1 MSEKREKGAAGA
13 QVAPAMGPP
22 ALINKEDIPAV
33 LPILPLR
40 NSVFF
45 PGGVLPLAVGRAKT
59 IALIKD
65 AVRDEQVIG
74 VVTQRK
80 AEEED
85 PGAADLYPVGT
96 VARVVKLLKMGED
109 NYSLVVQG
117 LARFKVLELV
127 QEAPYLKARIDAV
140 EDKTN
145 VDDVEVEA
153 LGINLKKLAREVI
166 ELMPELPAAATE
178 LVDSITHPGHLAD
191 LIAANVD
198 VPIEEKQQ
206 VLETVDLKARMKLV
220 LELLN
225 RKREILKLS
234 NKIDS
239 AVKGEMSKTQR
250 EYYLR
255 QQLKAI
261 KEELGEIG
269 EEEEEL
275 DELQE
280 RLKQAGL
287 PPDVDKVAQK
297 ELNRLKTIPSASSEY
312 TVARTY
318 LDWIADLPWS
328 KQTEDN
334 LDIENA
340 RGVLDDD
347 HYGLQKIKKRIL
359 EYLAVRKL
367 KNDMRGPILCLVGPP
382 GVGKTSLGQ
391 SVARATG
398 RKFVRLSLGGVRD
411 EAEIRGHR
419 RTYVG
424 ALPGRIIQSMK
435 KAGSHNPI
443 MMLDEIDKLGADFRG
458 DPSAALLEVLD
469 PEQNNSFSDHYLD
482 VPFDLSKVMFIATAN
497 LLDPVPGPL
506 RDRMEILELPGYTF
520 EEKVHIAVNHLIPK
534 QLKEHGLNPEAV
546 SISEKALI
554 KVMVGYTREAGVRS
568 LERRIADIC
577 RSVAVEVAGGKVTAE
592 SQAADRGERRRG
604 DARPGE
610 VLQRDRRADRGPGV
624 ATGLAWTAAGGDI
637 LFIEATP
644 HVRQGLAHAHRPAR
658 RRDEGVGAGGAQLP
672 PLQGR
677 HPGDPLQLPR
687 EDRHPHPL
695 PGRLHPQGR
704 PLGGRHRP
712 HRPGLAPHRHPRP
725 LRHRHDRRG
734 HAARPGAAGGRHQGE
749 GAGGPPRRHQADHH
763 AGPLREGPGR
773 RPRPGAQG
781 AGVRLRHPHGR
792 GAQGGAGGE
801 PHRPEAADAAA
812 GAAAR
817 PVPEA
822 GRGREGLTRPPD
834 GGRPARPGWR
844 RRHRVAPTRAPV
856 S

>member
-1 MSEKREKGAAGA
+1 MSEKEKKGGAGA
-13 QVAPAMGPP
+13 QVAPAMAPP
-22 ALINKEDIPAV
+22 GLIAKEDIPQV

-45 PGGVLPLAVGRAKT
+45 PGGVLPLAVGRQKT

-85 PGAADLYPVGT
+85 PGAADLYTVGT

-127 QEAPYLKARIDAV
+127 QENPYLKARVDPV
-140 EDKTN
+140 EDKSTT
-145 VDDVEVEA
+145 DDVEVEA
-153 LGINLKKLAREVI
+153 LAINLKKLAREVI

-178 LVDSITHPGHLAD
+178 LVESITHPGHLAD

-206 VLETVDLKARMKLV
+206 VLETVELKARMKLV

-261 KEELGEIG
+261 KEELGELG

-280 RLKQAGL
+280 RLKKAGL
-287 PPDVDKVAQK
+287 PPEVEKIAQK
-297 ELNRLKTIPSASSEY
+297 ELNRLKSIPTASSEY

-328 KQTEDN
+328 KRTDDN

-340 RGVLDDD
+340 RQILDAD
-347 HYGLQKIKKRIL
+347 HYGLDKIKKRIL

-367 KNDMRGPILCLVGPP
+367 KNDMRGPILCFVGPP
-382 GVGKTSLGQ
+382 GVGKTSLGH
-391 SVARATG
+391 SIARATG

-435 KAGSHNPI
+435 KAGMVNPV

-469 PEQNNSFSDHYLD
+469 PEQNFSFSDHYLD
-482 VPFDLSKVMFIATAN
+482 LPYDLSKVMFIGTAN
-497 LLDPVPGPL
+497 LLDPIPGPL
-506 RDRMEILELPGYTF
+506 KDRMEILELPGYTF
-520 EEKVHIAVNHLIPK
+520 EEKVHIAQNHLVPK
-534 QLKEHGLNPEAV
+534 QLREHGLSAESV
-546 SISEKALI
+546 SLTEKALI
-554 KVMVGYTREAGVRS
+554 KIIMAYTREAGVRN
-568 LERRIADIC
+568 LERRIADVC
-577 RSVAVEVAGGKVTAE
+577 RAIAVEVASGKIAVGAKRPVDEGDLTDMLGPEKFYNETAE
-592 SQAADRGERRRG
+592 RTEI
-604 DARPGE
+604 
-610 VLQRDRRADRGPGV
+610 PGV

-637 LFIEATP
+637 LFIEATKMTGKGSMTLTGQLGDVMKESAQAALSYLRSKADNLGIP
-644 HVRQGLAHAHRPAR
+644 ANFLERTDIHIHFPAGSIPKDGPSAGVTILTALVSLLTGIRVRSDVAMTGEVTLRGLVLPVGGIKEKVLAAHRAGIKRIIIPAR
-658 RRDEGVGAGGAQLP
+658 NEKDLVDVPAQARNELDFVYASHMDDVLAAALEENPIGRKP
-672 PLQGR
+672 PG
-677 HPGDPLQLPR
+677 PP
-687 EDRHPHPL
+687 
-695 PGRLHPQGR
+695 
-704 PLGGRHRP
+704 
-712 HRPGLAPHRHPRP
+712 
-725 LRHRHDRRG
+725 
-734 HAARPGAAGGRHQGE
+734 PGA
-749 GAGGPPRRHQADHH
+749 
-763 AGPLREGPGR
+763 
-773 RPRPGAQG
+773 
-781 AGVRLRHPHGR
+781 
-792 GAQGGAGGE
+792 E
-801 PHRPEAADAAA
+801 PESVP
-812 GAAAR
+812 
-817 PVPEA
+817 PVPKK
-822 GRGREGLTRPPD
+822 
-834 GGRPARPGWR
+834 PGEV
-844 RRHRVAPTRAPV
+844 RV
-856 S
+856 

>member
-1 MSEKREKGAAGA
+1 MSDDKKKGAGA
-13 QVAPAMGPP
+13 TAMASAMTPP
-22 ALINKEDIPAV
+22 GTINKEDIPQV

-45 PGGVLPLAVGRAKT
+45 PGGVLPLAVGRQKT

-65 AVRDEQVIG
+65 AVRDDQVIG
-74 VVTQRK
+74 VVTQRR

-85 PGAADLYPVGT
+85 PGAQDLYSMGT
-96 VARVVKLLKMGED
+96 VARIVKLLKMGED

-117 LARFKVLELV
+117 LARFRVLELV
-127 QEAPYLKARIDAV
+127 QETPYLKARVEAV
-140 EDKTN
+140 EDKTAGEN
-145 VDDVEVEA
+145 VEVEA

-178 LVDSITHPGHLAD
+178 LVESITHPGHLAD

-198 VPIEEKQQ
+198 VPIEEKQA

-261 KEELGEIG
+261 KEELGEMG

-280 RLKQAGL
+280 RLKKAGL
-287 PPDVDKVAQK
+287 PPEVEKVAQK
-297 ELNRLKTIPSASSEY
+297 ELNRLKTIPAASSEY

-328 KQTEDN
+328 KMSEDN

-340 RGVLDDD
+340 RKILEAD
-347 HYGLQKIKKRIL
+347 HYGIKKVKKRIL

-391 SVARATG
+391 SIARATG

-424 ALPGRIIQSMK
+424 ALPGRFIQSMK
-435 KAGSHNPI
+435 KAGTKNPV

-469 PEQNNSFSDHYLD
+469 PEQNYTFSDHYLD
-482 VPFDLSKVMFIATAN
+482 VAFDLSKVMFIATAN
-497 LLDPVPGPL
+497 QLEPIPGPL
-506 RDRMEILELPGYTF
+506 RDRMEIIELSGYTF
-520 EEKVHIAVNHLIPK
+520 EEKMQIAKIHLIPK
-534 QLKEHGLNPEAV
+534 QLREHGLNGDHIAIEDEALLT
-546 SISEKALI
+546 IITA
-554 KVMVGYTREAGVRS
+554 YTREAGVRG
-568 LERRIADIC
+568 LERRIADVC
-577 RSVAVEVAGGKVTAE
+577 RAVAVEVAGGKTDKQVITSERVKEMLGPETFYSEVAE
-592 SQAADRGERRRG
+592 RT
-604 DARPGE
+604 E
-610 VLQRDRRADRGPGV
+610 VPGV
-624 ATGLAWTAAGGDI
+624 ATGLAWTAAGGDL
-637 LFIEATP
+637 LFIEATKMSGKGGMTLTGQLGEVMKESAQAALSYLRSKADVLGISP
-644 HVRQGLAHAHRPAR
+644 NFLEKTDLHLHFPAGAIPKDGPSAGVTILTALTSLLTGIKVRSDTAMTGEATLRGLVLPVGGIKEKVLAAHRAGIKRVILPERCRKDLVDVPDQAKKEMEFVFVSR
-658 RRDEGVGAGGAQLP
+658 MDEVLKAALEQ
-672 PLQGR
+672 
-677 HPGDPLQLPR
+677 DPF
-687 EDRHPHPL
+687 
-695 PGRLHPQGR
+695 
-704 PLGGRHRP
+704 
-712 HRPGLAPHRHPRP
+712 RPGTEMTPSGEVTKPDQP
-725 LRHRHDRRG
+725 S
-734 HAARPGAAGGRHQGE
+734 PGPEVRAHTA
-749 GAGGPPRRHQADHH
+749 QA
-763 AGPLREGPGR
+763 
-773 RPRPGAQG
+773 
-781 AGVRLRHPHGR
+781 
-792 GAQGGAGGE
+792 
-801 PHRPEAADAAA
+801 
-812 GAAAR
+812 
-817 PVPEA
+817 
-822 GRGREGLTRPPD
+822 
-834 GGRPARPGWR
+834 
-844 RRHRVAPTRAPV
+844 
-856 S
+856 

>member
-1 MSEKREKGAAGA
+1 
-13 QVAPAMGPP
+13 
-22 ALINKEDIPAV
+22 
-33 LPILPLR
+33 
-40 NSVFF
+40 
-45 PGGVLPLAVGRAKT
+45 
-59 IALIKD
+59 
-65 AVRDEQVIG
+65 
-74 VVTQRK
+74 
-80 AEEED
+80 
-85 PGAADLYPVGT
+85 
-96 VARVVKLLKMGED
+96 MGED

-127 QEAPYLKARIDAV
+127 QEAPYLKARVEPV
-140 EDKTN
+140 EDKTSI
-145 VDDVEVEA
+145 DDVEVEA
-153 LGINLKKLAREVI
+153 LAINLKKLAREVI

-178 LVDSITHPGHLAD
+178 LVESITHPGHLAD

-261 KEELGEIG
+261 KEELGELG

-275 DELQE
+275 DELGE
-280 RLKQAGL
+280 RLKKAGL
-287 PPDVDKVAQK
+287 PPEVEKVANK
-297 ELNRLKTIPSASSEY
+297 ELNRLKSIPTASSEY

-340 RGVLDDD
+340 RQILDAD
-347 HYGLQKIKKRIL
+347 HYGLDKIKKRIL

-367 KNDMRGPILCLVGPP
+367 KNDMRGPILCFVGPP

-391 SVARATG
+391 SIARATG

-435 KAGSHNPI
+435 KAGANNPI

-469 PEQNNSFSDHYLD
+469 PEQNFSFSDHYLD

-506 RDRMEILELPGYTF
+506 RDRMEILELPGL
-520 EEKVHIAVNHLIPK
+520 HLRGEGAHRPAAPRA
-534 QLKEHGLNPEAV
+534 QAAEGARALPGGHRVLREVAHQDHHGLHPGGRRPEP
-546 SISEKALI
+546 
-554 KVMVGYTREAGVRS
+554 G
-568 LERRIADIC
+568 
-577 RSVAVEVAGGKVTAE
+577 
-592 SQAADRGERRRG
+592 AAHRRRLPRHRRG
-604 DARPGE
+604 GGQRQDPAGRPPRHRREGSRRHARAGE
-610 VLQRDRRADRGPGV
+610 VLQRDGRADRGGRRGHRARLDRGRRRPALHRGH
-624 ATGLAWTAAGGDI
+624 AHAG
-637 LFIEATP
+637 
-644 HVRQGLAHAHRPAR
+644 QGLAHPHRPAG
-658 RRDEGVGAGGAQLP
+658 RRDEGVGAGGALLP

-677 HPGDPLQLPR
+677 PPGHSRQLPR

-695 PGRLHPQGR
+695 PGRRHSQGR
-704 PLGGRHRP
+704 SQRRRHHP
-712 HRPGLAPHRHPRP
+712 HGPGLAALRHPRP
-725 LRHRHDRRG
+725 LRRGHDRRD
-734 HAARPGAAGGRHQGE
+734 HAARARPAGRAASRRRCWPRTAPGSSGSSCPARNEKDLVDVPEQARKELEFVFATHMDDVLGAALEENPVGRKVPATPPPD
-749 GAGGPPRRHQADHH
+749 AGGKPP
-763 AGPLREGPGR
+763 E
-773 RPRPGAQG
+773 
-781 AGVRLRHPHGR
+781 VR
-792 GAQGGAGGE
+792 A
-801 PHRPEAADAAA
+801 
-812 GAAAR
+812 
-817 PVPEA
+817 
-822 GRGREGLTRPPD
+822 
-834 GGRPARPGWR
+834 
-844 RRHRVAPTRAPV
+844 
-856 S
+856 

>member
-1 MSEKREKGAAGA
+1 MSEKDKKGGSAT
-13 QVAPAMGPP
+13 VAPAMGPP
-22 ALINKEDIPAV
+22 ALINKEDIPQV

-45 PGGVLPLAVGRAKT
+45 PGGVLPLAVGRQKT

-74 VVTQRK
+74 VVTQRR

-85 PGAADLYPVGT
+85 PGAADLYTVGT
-96 VARVVKLLKMGED
+96 VARIVKLLKMGED

-117 LARFKVLELV
+117 LARVRVLDLV
-127 QEAPYLKARIDAV
+127 QEAPYLKARIEAV
-140 EDKTN
+140 EDRTP

-153 LGINLKKLAREVI
+153 LAINLKKLAREVI

-206 VLETVDLKARMKLV
+206 VLETIDLKARMKLV

-261 KEELGEIG
+261 KEELGELG

-275 DELQE
+275 DELGQ
-280 RLKQAGL
+280 RLKKAGL
-287 PPDVDKVAQK
+287 PPEVDKVAQK
-297 ELNRLKTIPSASSEY
+297 ELNRLKSIPTASSEY

-328 KQTEDN
+328 KKTDDN

-340 RGVLDDD
+340 RGILDAD
-347 HYGLQKIKKRIL
+347 HYGLQKIKKRVL

-367 KNDMRGPILCLVGPP
+367 KNDMRGPILCFVGPP

-391 SVARATG
+391 SIARAIG

-435 KAGSHNPI
+435 KAATVNPV

-469 PEQNNSFSDHYLD
+469 PEQNFSFSDHYLD
-482 VPFDLSKVMFIATAN
+482 VAYDLSKVMFIGTAN

-506 RDRMEILELPGYTF
+506 KDRMEILELPGYTF
-520 EEKVHIAVNHLIPK
+520 EEKIHIAQNHLIPK
-534 QLKEHGLNPEAV
+534 QLREHGLTSDA
-546 SISEKALI
+546 IAFTEKGLI
-554 KVMVGYTREAGVRS
+554 KIIIAYTREAGVRS
-568 LERRIADIC
+568 LERRIADVC
-577 RSVAVEVAGGKVTAE
+577 RSVAVEVASGKIAAGTKRLVDEADLADMLGPEKFWNETAE
-592 SQAADRGERRRG
+592 RTEIA
-604 DARPGE
+604 
-610 VLQRDRRADRGPGV
+610 GV

-637 LFIEATP
+637 LFIEATKMT
-644 HVRQGLAHAHRPAR
+644 GK
-658 RRDEGVGAGGAQLP
+658 
-672 PLQGR
+672 
-677 HPGDPLQLPR
+677 
-687 EDRHPHPL
+687 
-695 PGRLHPQGR
+695 
-704 PLGGRHRP
+704 
-712 HRPGLAPHRHPRP
+712 
-725 LRHRHDRRG
+725 
-734 HAARPGAAGGRHQGE
+734 
-749 GAGGPPRRHQADHH
+749 
-763 AGPLREGPGR
+763 
-773 RPRPGAQG
+773 
-781 AGVRLRHPHGR
+781 
-792 GAQGGAGGE
+792 
-801 PHRPEAADAAA
+801 
-812 GAAAR
+812 
-817 PVPEA
+817 
-822 GRGREGLTRPPD
+822 
-834 GGRPARPGWR
+834 
-844 RRHRVAPTRAPV
+844 
-856 S
+856 

>member
-1 MSEKREKGAAGA
+1 MSEKEKKGAVGA

-22 ALINKEDIPAV
+22 GFIAREEIPQV

-74 VVTQRK
+74 VVSQRR

-85 PGAADLYPVGT
+85 PGAEDLYTIGT

-117 LARFKVLELV
+117 LARFRVVELV
-127 QEAPYLKARIDAV
+127 QENPYLKARVDPV
-140 EDKTN
+140 EDRTPA
-145 VDDVEVEA
+145 DDVEIEA
-153 LGINLKKLAREVI
+153 LAINLKKLAREVI
-166 ELMPELPAAATE
+166 ELMPDLPAAATE
-178 LVDSITHPGHLAD
+178 LFESITHPGHLAD

-198 VPIEEKQQ
+198 FTIEEKQQ
-206 VLETVDLKARMKLV
+206 VLETVDLKARMQLA

-275 DELQE
+275 DELAE
-280 RLKQAGL
+280 RLKKAGL
-287 PPDVDKVAQK
+287 PPEVEKVAQK
-297 ELNRLKTIPSASSEY
+297 ELSRLKSIPTASSEY

-328 KQTEDN
+328 KRTEDN

-340 RGVLDDD
+340 RTVLDTD

-391 SVARATG
+391 SVARATS

-435 KAGSHNPI
+435 KAGTVNPV

-469 PEQNNSFSDHYLD
+469 PEQNNTFSDHYLD
-482 VPFDLSKVMFIATAN
+482 VQYDLSKVMFIATAN
-497 LLDPVPGPL
+497 LLDPIPGPL
-506 RDRMEILELPGYTF
+506 KDRMEILELPGYTF
-520 EEKVHIAVNHLIPK
+520 EEKVHIARNHLIPK
-534 QLKEHGLNPEAV
+534 QLREHGLPTE
-546 SISEKALI
+546 SISITEPAI
-554 KVMVGYTREAGVRS
+554 IRIIIGYTREAGVRN

-577 RSVAVEVAGGKVTAE
+577 RAIAVEVASGKVAVGEKRAIVEQDVEEMLGAE
-592 SQAADRGERRRG
+592 KFYNESAERT
-604 DARPGE
+604 E
-610 VLQRDRRADRGPGV
+610 LPGV

-637 LFIEATP
+637 LFIEATRMQGKGSLTLTGQLGDVMKESAQAALSYLRSKADSIGIP
-644 HVRQGLAHAHRPAR
+644 PNFLERTDIHIHFPAGAIPKDGPSAGVTILTALVSLLTGIRVRSDVAMTGEITLRGLVLPVGGIKEKVLAAHRAGMKRVILPAR
-658 RRDEGVGAGGAQLP
+658 NEKDLTDVPEQARKELDFVFATRMDEVL
-672 PLQGR
+672 
-677 HPGDPLQLPR
+677 
-687 EDRHPHPL
+687 
-695 PGRLHPQGR
+695 
-704 PLGGRHRP
+704 
-712 HRPGLAPHRHPRP
+712 
-725 LRHRHDRRG
+725 
-734 HAARPGAAGGRHQGE
+734 
-749 GAGGPPRRHQADHH
+749 
-763 AGPLREGPGR
+763 
-773 RPRPGAQG
+773 
-781 AGVRLRHPHGR
+781 
-792 GAQGGAGGE
+792 
-801 PHRPEAADAAA
+801 AAA
-812 GAAAR
+812 LEEN
-817 PVPEA
+817 PVGRKPPPTDPEGSGEKKA
-822 GRGREGLTRPPD
+822 EKKAEPP
-834 GGRPARPGWR
+834 AEI
-844 RRHRVAPTRAPV
+844 RV
-856 S
+856 

>member
-1 MSEKREKGAAGA
+1 MSEKEKKGAAGA

-22 ALINKEDIPAV
+22 GLINKEDIPQV

-45 PGGVLPLAVGRAKT
+45 PGGVLPLAVGRQKT

-74 VVTQRK
+74 VVTQRR

-85 PGAADLYPVGT
+85 PGAADLYTVGT

-127 QEAPYLKARIDAV
+127 QENPYLKARVEPV
-140 EDKTN
+140 EDQTST
-145 VDDVEVEA
+145 DDVEVEA
-153 LGINLKKLAREVI
+153 LAINLKKLAREVI

-178 LVDSITHPGHLAD
+178 LVESITHPGHLAD

-206 VLETVDLKARMKLV
+206 VLETIDLKARMKLV

-261 KEELGEIG
+261 KEELGELG

-275 DELQE
+275 DELAE
-280 RLKQAGL
+280 RLKKAGL
-287 PPDVDKVAQK
+287 PPEVDKVAQK
-297 ELNRLKTIPSASSEY
+297 ELNRLKSIPTASSEY

-328 KQTEDN
+328 KKTDDN

-340 RGVLDDD
+340 RGILDSD
-347 HYGLQKIKKRIL
+347 HYGLEKIKKRIL

-367 KNDMRGPILCLVGPP
+367 KNDMRGPILCFVGPP

-391 SVARATG
+391 SIARATG

-435 KAGSHNPI
+435 KAGMVNPV

-469 PEQNNSFSDHYLD
+469 PEQNFSFSDHYLD
-482 VPFDLSKVMFIATAN
+482 LPYDLSKVMFIGTAN
-497 LLDPVPGPL
+497 LLDPIPGPL
-506 RDRMEILELPGYTF
+506 KDRMEILELPGYTF
-520 EEKVHIAVNHLIPK
+520 EEKVHIAQNHLVPK
-534 QLKEHGLNPEAV
+534 QLREHGLSAEAV
-546 SISEKALI
+546 SLTEKALI
-554 KVMVGYTREAGVRS
+554 KIIMAYTREAGVRN
-568 LERRIADIC
+568 LERRIADCC
-577 RSVAVEVAGGKVTAE
+577 RAVAVEVASGKVVLGAKRPVDEGDLLEMLGPEKFYNETAE
-592 SQAADRGERRRG
+592 RTEI
-604 DARPGE
+604 
-610 VLQRDRRADRGPGV
+610 PGV

-637 LFIEATP
+637 LFIEATKMTGKGSMTLTGQLGDVMKESAQAALSYLRSKADNLGIAANFLERTDIHIHFP
-644 HVRQGLAHAHRPAR
+644 AGSIPKDGPSAGVTILTALVSLLTGIRVRSDVAMTGEVTLRGLVLPVGGIKEKVLAAHRAGIKRIIIPAR
-658 RRDEGVGAGGAQLP
+658 NEKDLVDVPAQARNELEFVYASHMDEVLKAALEESPIGRKPPAPEPEGDKLP
-672 PLQGR
+672 PAAKK
-677 HPGDPLQLPR
+677 PG
-687 EDRHPHPL
+687 E
-695 PGRLHPQGR
+695 
-704 PLGGRHRP
+704 
-712 HRPGLAPHRHPRP
+712 
-725 LRHRHDRRG
+725 
-734 HAARPGAAGGRHQGE
+734 
-749 GAGGPPRRHQADHH
+749 
-763 AGPLREGPGR
+763 
-773 RPRPGAQG
+773 
-781 AGVRLRHPHGR
+781 VR
-792 GAQGGAGGE
+792 
-801 PHRPEAADAAA
+801 
-812 GAAAR
+812 
-817 PVPEA
+817 V
-822 GRGREGLTRPPD
+822 
-834 GGRPARPGWR
+834 
-844 RRHRVAPTRAPV
+844 
-856 S
+856 

>member
-1 MSEKREKGAAGA
+1 MSDKDKKAAGA

-22 ALINKEDIPAV
+22 GLINKEDIPQV

-45 PGGVLPLAVGRAKT
+45 PGGVLPLAVGRQKT

-85 PGAADLYPVGT
+85 PGAADLYTVGT
-96 VARVVKLLKMGED
+96 VARIVKLLKMGED

-117 LARFKVLELV
+117 LARFRVLDLV
-127 QEAPYLKARIDAV
+127 QESPYLKARIDPV
-140 EDKTN
+140 EDKTA

-153 LGINLKKLAREVI
+153 LAINLKKLAREVI

-178 LVDSITHPGHLAD
+178 LVESITHPGHLAD

-261 KEELGEIG
+261 KEELGELG

-275 DELQE
+275 DELGE
-280 RLKQAGL
+280 RLKKIGL
-287 PPDVDKVAQK
+287 PPEVEKVANK
-297 ELNRLKTIPSASSEY
+297 ELNRLKSIPTASSEY

-318 LDWIADLPWS
+318 LEWIADLPWT
-328 KQTEDN
+328 KKTEDN
-334 LDIENA
+334 LDVENA
-340 RGVLDDD
+340 RGVLQKD
-347 HYGLQKIKKRIL
+347 HYSLEKVKKRIL

-367 KNDMRGPILCLVGPP
+367 KNDMKGPILCLVGPP

-391 SVARATG
+391 SVARATN

-424 ALPGRIIQSMK
+424 ALPGRVIQSMK
-435 KAGSHNPI
+435 KAGTVNPV

-469 PEQNNSFSDHYLD
+469 PEQTNSFSDHYLD
-482 VPFDLSKVMFIATAN
+482 VPYDLSKIMFIATAN
-497 LLDPVPGPL
+497 QLEPIPAPL
-506 RDRMEILELPGYTF
+506 RDRMEVIELPGYTF
-520 EEKVHIAVNHLIPK
+520 DEKTHIARNHLIPK
-534 QLKEHGLNPEAV
+534 QVREHGLSVDNIE
-546 SISEKALI
+546 ISDGALAKLI
-554 KVMVGYTREAGVRS
+554 GGYTREAGVRN
-568 LERRIADIC
+568 LERTIMPEDLEIILGPEKHY
-577 RSVAVEVAGGKVTAE
+577 SETAE
-592 SQAADRGERRRG
+592 RT
-604 DARPGE
+604 E
-610 VLQRDRRADRGPGV
+610 VPGV
-624 ATGLAWTAAGGDI
+624 ATGLAWTAAGGDL
-637 LFIEATP
+637 LFIEATRMQGKGGITLTGQLGDVMKESCQAALSYTRNKAQKLGIDP
-644 HVRQGLAHAHRPAR
+644 RFLEKNDIHIHFPAGAIPKDGPSAGVTIFTALTSLLTGIRVRGDVAMTGEATLRGLVLPVGGIKEKVLAAHRAGIKRIIMPERNKKDLVDVPEQAKQEMEFIFAHSMEDVLRSALEEDPFLKAEKNPPPADQQAQPGEQKPPEPQAHA
-658 RRDEGVGAGGAQLP
+658 
-672 PLQGR
+672 
-677 HPGDPLQLPR
+677 
-687 EDRHPHPL
+687 
-695 PGRLHPQGR
+695 
-704 PLGGRHRP
+704 
-712 HRPGLAPHRHPRP
+712 
-725 LRHRHDRRG
+725 
-734 HAARPGAAGGRHQGE
+734 
-749 GAGGPPRRHQADHH
+749 
-763 AGPLREGPGR
+763 
-773 RPRPGAQG
+773 
-781 AGVRLRHPHGR
+781 
-792 GAQGGAGGE
+792 
-801 PHRPEAADAAA
+801 
-812 GAAAR
+812 
-817 PVPEA
+817 
-822 GRGREGLTRPPD
+822 
-834 GGRPARPGWR
+834 
-844 RRHRVAPTRAPV
+844 
-856 S
+856 

>member
-1 MSEKREKGAAGA
+1 MSDEKKKSGTGAT
-13 QVAPAMGPP
+13 AMAAAMTPP
-22 ALINKEDIPAV
+22 GTINKEDIPQV

-45 PGGVLPLAVGRAKT
+45 PGGVLPLAVGRQKT

-65 AVRDEQVIG
+65 AVRDDQVIG
-74 VVTQRK
+74 VVTQRR

-85 PGAADLYPVGT
+85 PGASDLYTMGT
-96 VARVVKLLKMGED
+96 VARIVKLLKMGED

-117 LARFKVLELV
+117 LARFRVVELV
-127 QEAPYLKARIDAV
+127 QESPYLKARVDAV
-140 EDKTN
+140 EDRTAAEN
-145 VDDVEVEA
+145 VEVEA

-178 LVDSITHPGHLAD
+178 LVESITHPGHLAD

-198 VPIEEKQQ
+198 VPIEEKQA

-261 KEELGEIG
+261 KEELGEMG

-275 DELQE
+275 DELAE
-280 RLKQAGL
+280 RLKKAGL
-287 PPDVDKVAQK
+287 PPDVEKVAQK
-297 ELNRLKTIPSASSEY
+297 ELNRLKTIPAASSEY

-328 KQTEDN
+328 KMSEDN

-340 RGVLDDD
+340 RQTLDSD
-347 HYGLQKIKKRIL
+347 HYGIKKVKKRIL

-367 KNDMRGPILCLVGPP
+367 KNDMKGPILCLVGPP

-391 SVARATG
+391 SIARAVG

-424 ALPGRIIQSMK
+424 ALPGRFIQSMK
-435 KAGSHNPI
+435 KAGTKNPV

-482 VPFDLSKVMFIATAN
+482 VAFDLSKVMFIATAN
-497 LLDPVPGPL
+497 MLDPIPGPL
-506 RDRMEILELPGYTF
+506 RDRMEIIELTGYTF
-520 EEKVHIAVNHLIPK
+520 DEKEQIAKIHLIPK
-534 QLKEHGLNPEAV
+534 QLKEHGLTADHIAIED
-546 SISEKALI
+546 KALQVLI
-554 KVMVGYTREAGVRS
+554 VSYTREAGVRN
-568 LERRIADIC
+568 LERRIADVC
-577 RSVAVEVAGGKVTAE
+577 RAVAVEVASGKTERQVITVDKAKEILGPEQYYSEVAE
-592 SQAADRGERRRG
+592 RTE
-604 DARPGE
+604 
-610 VLQRDRRADRGPGV
+610 
-624 ATGLAWTAAGGDI
+624 
-637 LFIEATP
+637 
-644 HVRQGLAHAHRPAR
+644 
-658 RRDEGVGAGGAQLP
+658 
-672 PLQGR
+672 
-677 HPGDPLQLPR
+677 
-687 EDRHPHPL
+687 
-695 PGRLHPQGR
+695 
-704 PLGGRHRP
+704 
-712 HRPGLAPHRHPRP
+712 
-725 LRHRHDRRG
+725 
-734 HAARPGAAGGRHQGE
+734 
-749 GAGGPPRRHQADHH
+749 
-763 AGPLREGPGR
+763 
-773 RPRPGAQG
+773 
-781 AGVRLRHPHGR
+781 
-792 GAQGGAGGE
+792 
-801 PHRPEAADAAA
+801 
-812 GAAAR
+812 
-817 PVPEA
+817 
-822 GRGREGLTRPPD
+822 
-834 GGRPARPGWR
+834 
-844 RRHRVAPTRAPV
+844 
-856 S
+856 

>member
-1 MSEKREKGAAGA
+1 MSDKEKKVAAGA

-22 ALINKEDIPAV
+22 ALINKEDIPQV

-45 PGGVLPLAVGRAKT
+45 PGGVLPLAVGRQKT

-74 VVTQRK
+74 VVTQRR

-85 PGAADLYPVGT
+85 PGAADLYTVGT
-96 VARVVKLLKMGED
+96 VARIVKLLKMGED

-117 LARFKVLELV
+117 LARFRVLDLV
-127 QEAPYLKARIDAV
+127 QEAPYLKARIDPV
-140 EDKTN
+140 EDRTS

-153 LGINLKKLAREVI
+153 LAINLKKLAREVI

-178 LVDSITHPGHLAD
+178 LVESITHPGHLAD

-198 VPIEEKQQ
+198 VSIEEKQQ

-261 KEELGEIG
+261 KEELGELG

-275 DELQE
+275 DELAE
-280 RLKQAGL
+280 RLKKAGL
-287 PPDVDKVAQK
+287 PPEVDKVAQK
-297 ELNRLKTIPSASSEY
+297 ELNRLKSIPTASSEY

-328 KQTEDN
+328 KRTDDN

-340 RGVLDDD
+340 RGILDAD

-367 KNDMRGPILCLVGPP
+367 KNDMRGPILCFVGPP

-391 SVARATG
+391 SIARATG

-435 KAGSHNPI
+435 KAGSINPV

-469 PEQNNSFSDHYLD
+469 PEQNHSFSDHYLD
-482 VPFDLSKVMFIATAN
+482 VAYDLSKVMFVGTAN
-497 LLDPVPGPL
+497 LLDPIPGPL
-506 RDRMEILELPGYTF
+506 KDRMEILELPGYTF
-520 EEKVHIAVNHLIPK
+520 EEKVHIAQNHLIPK
-534 QLKEHGLNPEAV
+534 QLREHGLDPGAV
-546 SISEKALI
+546 AFDEKALI
-554 KVMVGYTREAGVRS
+554 KIVMAYTREAGVRN
-568 LERRIADIC
+568 LERRIADVC
-577 RSVAVEVAGGKVTAE
+577 RAIAVEVASGKVAAGSRRTVSESDLPDMLGPEKFWNETAE
-592 SQAADRGERRRG
+592 RTEI
-604 DARPGE
+604 
-610 VLQRDRRADRGPGV
+610 PGV

-637 LFIEATP
+637 LFIEATKMTGKGSLTLTGQLGDVMKESAQAALSYLRSKADSLGIP
-644 HVRQGLAHAHRPAR
+644 ANFLEKTDIHIHFPAGSIPKDGPSAGVTILTALVSLLTGIRVRSDVAMTGEVTLRGLVLPVGGIKEKVLAAHRAGIKRVIIPAR
-658 RRDEGVGAGGAQLP
+658 CEKDLVDVPEQARKELEFVYATHMDDVLGAAL
-672 PLQGR
+672 
-677 HPGDPLQLPR
+677 
-687 EDRHPHPL
+687 EEN
-695 PGRLHPQGR
+695 
-704 PLGGRHRP
+704 PLGRKV
-712 HRPGLAPHRHPRP
+712 
-725 LRHRHDRRG
+725 
-734 HAARPGAAGGRHQGE
+734 
-749 GAGGPPRRHQADHH
+749 PPV
-763 AGPLREGPGR
+763 PVP
-773 RPRPGAQG
+773 
-781 AGVRLRHPHGR
+781 V
-792 GAQGGAGGE
+792 
-801 PHRPEAADAAA
+801 
-812 GAAAR
+812 

-822 GRGREGLTRPPD
+822 AKD
-834 GGRPARPGWR
+834 GSKPGE
-844 RRHRVAPTRAPV
+844 VRA
-856 S
+856 

>member
-1 MSEKREKGAAGA
+1 MSDEKKKGGQSAT
-13 QVAPAMGPP
+13 AMTSAMAPP
-22 ALINKEDIPAV
+22 AIINKDDIPQV

-45 PGGVLPLAVGRAKT
+45 PGGVLPLAVGRQKT

-65 AVRDEQVIG
+65 AVRDDQVIG
-74 VVTQRK
+74 VVTQRR

-85 PGAADLYPVGT
+85 PGASDLYAMGT
-96 VARVVKLLKMGED
+96 VARIVKLLKMGED

-117 LARFKVLELV
+117 LARFRVLDLV
-127 QEAPYLKARIDAV
+127 QETPYLKARVEAV
-140 EDKTN
+140 EDKTSAEN
-145 VDDVEVEA
+145 VEVEA

-178 LVDSITHPGHLAD
+178 LVESITHPGHLAD

-198 VPIEEKQQ
+198 VPIEEKQA

-261 KEELGEIG
+261 KEELGEMG

-280 RLKQAGL
+280 RLKKAGL
-287 PPDVDKVAQK
+287 PPEVEKVATK
-297 ELNRLKTIPSASSEY
+297 ELNRLKTIPAASSEY

-328 KQTEDN
+328 KTSEDN

-340 RGVLDDD
+340 RTTLDND
-347 HYGLQKIKKRIL
+347 HYGIQKVKKRIL

-367 KNDMRGPILCLVGPP
+367 KNDMKGPILCLVGPP

-391 SVARATG
+391 SIARAVG

-424 ALPGRIIQSMK
+424 ALPGRFIQSMK
-435 KAGSHNPI
+435 KAGTKNPV

-482 VPFDLSKVMFIATAN
+482 VAFDLSKVLFIATAN
-497 LLDPVPGPL
+497 QLDPVPGPL
-506 RDRMEILELPGYTF
+506 RDRMEIIELAGYTF
-520 EEKVHIAVNHLIPK
+520 EEKQQIARIHLVPK
-534 QLKEHGLNPEAV
+534 QLREHGLSSDHIAIEDEALLT
-546 SISEKALI
+546 LI
-554 KVMVGYTREAGVRS
+554 TSYTREAGVRG

-577 RSVAVEVAGGKVTAE
+577 RAVAVEVAAGKGEKQVITSVRVKEILGPEAFYSEVAE
-592 SQAADRGERRRG
+592 RT
-604 DARPGE
+604 E
-610 VLQRDRRADRGPGV
+610 VPGV
-624 ATGLAWTAAGGDI
+624 ATGLAWTAVGGDL
-637 LFIEATP
+637 LFIEATKMAGKGGMTLTGQLGDVMKESAQAALSYLRSKADLLGINP
-644 HVRQGLAHAHRPAR
+644 NFLEKTDIHLHFPAGSIPKDGPSAGVTILTALTSLMTGIRVRGDTAMTGEATLRGLVLPVGGIKEKVLAAHRAGIKRVILPERVRKDLIDVPEQAKKDIEFIFVTQMDEVLKNALESDPFKAR
-658 RRDEGVGAGGAQLP
+658 
-672 PLQGR
+672 
-677 HPGDPLQLPR
+677 
-687 EDRHPHPL
+687 
-695 PGRLHPQGR
+695 PQGS
-704 PLGGRHRP
+704 PDGG
-712 HRPGLAPHRHPRP
+712 
-725 LRHRHDRRG
+725 
-734 HAARPGAAGGRHQGE
+734 
-749 GAGGPPRRHQADHH
+749 
-763 AGPLREGPGR
+763 
-773 RPRPGAQG
+773 
-781 AGVRLRHPHGR
+781 
-792 GAQGGAGGE
+792 
-801 PHRPEAADAAA
+801 
-812 GAAAR
+812 
-817 PVPEA
+817 PVPEIPKP
-822 GRGREGLTRPPD
+822 EV
-834 GGRPARPGWR
+834 PAPEI
-844 RRHRVAPTRAPV
+844 RA
-856 S
+856 

>member
-1 MSEKREKGAAGA
+1 MSEKREKGAVGA

-127 QEAPYLKARIDAV
+127 QEAPYLKARIEAV
-140 EDKTN
+140 EDRTN
-145 VDDVEVEA
+145 TEDVEVEA

-178 LVDSITHPGHLAD
+178 LVESITHPGHLAD

-280 RLKQAGL
+280 RLKKAGL

-334 LDIENA
+334 LDLDNA
-340 RGVLDDD
+340 RGVLDHD

-482 VPFDLSKVMFIATAN
+482 IPFDLSKVMFIATAN

-520 EEKVHIAVNHLIPK
+520 EEKVHIAQNHLVPK
-534 QLKEHGLNPEAV
+534 QLKEHGLNPEAI

-554 KVMVGYTREAGVRS
+554 KVVTGYTREAGVRS
-568 LERRIADIC
+568 MERRLADIC
-577 RSVAVEVAGGKVTAE
+577 RSVAVEVASGKVAADARRQVEEADVEEMLGPEKFYNETAE
-592 SQAADRGERRRG
+592 RT
-604 DARPGE
+604 E
-610 VLQRDRRADRGPGV
+610 VPGV

-637 LFIEATP
+637 LFIEATRMSGKGSLTLTGQLGDVMKESAQAALSYLRSKADTLGIP
-644 HVRQGLAHAHRPAR
+644 SNFLEKTDIHIHFPAGSIPKDGPSAGVTVLTALVSLLTGIRVRSDTAMTGEVTLRGLVLPVGGIKEKVLAAHRAGIKRIIMPAR
-658 RRDEGVGAGGAQLP
+658 CEKDLVDVPEQARKELEFIFATHMEEVLKAAMEENPVGRKVPTPTP
-672 PLQGR
+672 PPPPPEPK
-677 HPGDPLQLPR
+677 PG
-687 EDRHPHPL
+687 ET
-695 PGRLHPQGR
+695 
-704 PLGGRHRP
+704 
-712 HRPGLAPHRHPRP
+712 
-725 LRHRHDRRG
+725 
-734 HAARPGAAGGRHQGE
+734 AARA
-749 GAGGPPRRHQADHH
+749 
-763 AGPLREGPGR
+763 
-773 RPRPGAQG
+773 
-781 AGVRLRHPHGR
+781 
-792 GAQGGAGGE
+792 
-801 PHRPEAADAAA
+801 
-812 GAAAR
+812 
-817 PVPEA
+817 
-822 GRGREGLTRPPD
+822 
-834 GGRPARPGWR
+834 
-844 RRHRVAPTRAPV
+844 
-856 S
+856 

>member
-1 MSEKREKGAAGA
+1 MSEKKKEAAGA

-22 ALINKEDIPAV
+22 ALINKEDIPQV

-45 PGGVLPLAVGRAKT
+45 PGGVLPLAVGRQKT

-74 VVTQRK
+74 VVTQRR

-85 PGAADLYPVGT
+85 PGAADLYTVGT
-96 VARVVKLLKMGED
+96 VARIVKLLKMGED

-117 LARFKVLELV
+117 LARVRVLDLV
-127 QEAPYLKARIDAV
+127 QESPYLKARVEPV
-140 EDKTN
+140 EDKTS
-145 VDDVEVEA
+145 VDEVEVEA
-153 LGINLKKLAREVI
+153 LAINLKKLAREVI
-166 ELMPELPAAATE
+166 ELMPELPTAATE

-261 KEELGEIG
+261 KEELGELG

-275 DELQE
+275 DELGE
-280 RLKQAGL
+280 RLKKAGL
-287 PPDVDKVAQK
+287 PPDVEKVANK
-297 ELNRLKTIPSASSEY
+297 ELNRLKSIPTASSEHA
-312 TVARTY
+312 VARTY

-340 RGVLDDD
+340 RQILDAD
-347 HYGLQKIKKRIL
+347 HYGLDKIKKRIL

-367 KNDMRGPILCLVGPP
+367 KNDMRGPILCFVGPP

-391 SVARATG
+391 SIARATG

-435 KAGSHNPI
+435 KAGANNPT

-469 PEQNNSFSDHYLD
+469 PEQNFSFSDHYLD

-520 EEKVHIAVNHLIPK
+520 EEKVRIAQQHLVPK
-534 QLKEHGLNPEAV
+534 QLKEHGLSPDAIEF
-546 SISEKALI
+546 SEKSLI
-554 KVMVGYTREAGVRS
+554 KIIMAYTREAGVRN
-568 LERRIADIC
+568 LERRIADVSRAI
-577 RSVAVEVAGGKVTAE
+577 AVEVASGKIPPGARRAIDEKDLADMLGPEKFYNETAE
-592 SQAADRGERRRG
+592 RT
-604 DARPGE
+604 E
-610 VLQRDRRADRGPGV
+610 VAGV
-624 ATGLAWTAAGGDI
+624 ATGLAWTAAGGDL
-637 LFIEATP
+637 LFIEATRMP
-644 HVRQGLAHAHRPAR
+644 GKGSLTLTGQLGDVMKESAQAALSYLRSKADHLGIPANFLEKTDIHIHFPAGAIPKDGPSAGVTILTALVSLLSGIRVRSDVAMTGEATLRGLVLPVGGIKEKVLAAHRAGIKRVIMPAR
-658 RRDEGVGAGGAQLP
+658 NEKDLVDVPEQ
-672 PLQGR
+672 
-677 HPGDPLQLPR
+677 
-687 EDRHPHPL
+687 
-695 PGRLHPQGR
+695 
-704 PLGGRHRP
+704 
-712 HRPGLAPHRHPRP
+712 
-725 LRHRHDRRG
+725 
-734 HAARPGAAGGRHQGE
+734 ARKELEFVFATHMDDVLGAALEENPVGRK
-749 GAGGPPRRHQADHH
+749 
-763 AGPLREGPGR
+763 
-773 RPRPGAQG
+773 
-781 AGVRLRHPHGR
+781 
-792 GAQGGAGGE
+792 
-801 PHRPEAADAAA
+801 
-812 GAAAR
+812 
-817 PVPEA
+817 VPA
-822 GRGREGLTRPPD
+822 VPPPD
-834 GGRPARPGWR
+834 NGGKPPE
-844 RRHRVAPTRAPV
+844 VRA
-856 S
+856 

>member
-1 MSEKREKGAAGA
+1 MSDEKKKGSSAQPMAA
-13 QVAPAMGPP
+13 PMSPP
-22 ALINKEDIPAV
+22 GLINKEDIPQV

-45 PGGVLPLAVGRAKT
+45 PGGVLPLAVGRQKT

-65 AVRDEQVIG
+65 AVRDDQVIG

-85 PGAADLYPVGT
+85 PGAADLYAMGT
-96 VARVVKLLKMGED
+96 VARIVKLLKMGED

-117 LARFKVLELV
+117 LARFRVLDLV
-127 QEAPYLKARIDAV
+127 QESPYLKARVDAV
-140 EDKTN
+140 EDKTAAEN
-145 VDDVEVEA
+145 VEVEA

-178 LVDSITHPGHLAD
+178 LVESITHPGHLAD

-198 VPIEEKQQ
+198 VPIEEKQA

-261 KEELGEIG
+261 KEELGEMG

-275 DELQE
+275 DELAE
-280 RLKQAGL
+280 RLKKAQL
-287 PPDVDKVAQK
+287 PPDVEKVANK
-297 ELNRLKTIPSASSEY
+297 ELNRLKTIPAASSEY

-328 KQTEDN
+328 KQSEDN

-340 RGVLDDD
+340 RKQLDSD
-347 HYGLQKIKKRIL
+347 HYGIQKVKKRIL

-367 KNDMRGPILCLVGPP
+367 KNDMKGPILCLVGPP

-391 SVARATG
+391 SIAKAVN

-424 ALPGRIIQSMK
+424 ALPGRFIQSMK
-435 KAGSHNPI
+435 KAGMRNPV

-469 PEQNNSFSDHYLD
+469 PEQNNTFADHYLD

-497 LLDPVPGPL
+497 QLDPIPGPL
-506 RDRMEILELPGYTF
+506 RDRMEIIELSGYTF
-520 EEKVHIAVNHLIPK
+520 DEKVAIARTHLIGK
-534 QLKEHGLNPEAV
+534 QIKEHGLSPD
-546 SISEKALI
+546 ALTVDDGALGELI
-554 KVMVGYTREAGVRS
+554 GAYTREAGVRS
-568 LERRIADIC
+568 LERRVADVC
-577 RSVAVEVAGGKVTAE
+577 RSVAVQVAGGNTEKQTITKEKLHEILGPQRIESEVAE
-592 SQAADRGERRRG
+592 RTS
-604 DARPGE
+604 
-610 VLQRDRRADRGPGV
+610 LTGV
-624 ATGLAWTAAGGDI
+624 VTGLAWTPYGGDI
-637 LFIEATP
+637 LFLEATKMAGKGSLNLTGQLGDQMKESIHAAMSYLRSNAERLGLP
-644 HVRQGLAHAHRPAR
+644 GHFTEKLDFHVHVPGPYGKDGPSAGVGMLTALVSLMTGIKVRSDTAMTGEVSLRGVVMPVGGIKEKVLAAHR
-658 RRDEGVGAGGAQLP
+658 AGIKRIIMP
-672 PLQGR
+672 EKNKK
-677 HPGDPLQLPR
+677 D
-687 EDRHPHPL
+687 
-695 PGRLHPQGR
+695 LH
-704 PLGGRHRP
+704 
-712 HRPGLAPHRHPRP
+712 
-725 LRHRHDRRG
+725 D
-734 HAARPGAAGGRHQGE
+734 
-749 GAGGPPRRHQADHH
+749 
-763 AGPLREGPGR
+763 
-773 RPRPGAQG
+773 
-781 AGVRLRHPHGR
+781 
-792 GAQGGAGGE
+792 
-801 PHRPEAADAAA
+801 
-812 GAAAR
+812 
-817 PVPEA
+817 VPEQA
-822 GRGREGLTRPPD
+822 KKEIEFHFVSRMDNVLDLALESTPWKTA
-834 GGRPARPGWR
+834 PATAEEPKAE
-844 RRHRVAPTRAPV
+844 VRA
-856 S
+856 